1 MKSISESIIG
11 RKGSH
16 SHRLTWDMNKSMY
29 TDPEDIIAMLLSGR
43 YIVQN
48 DEGEYRISKN
58 TNPSYAEI
66 KDLGFNG
73 SYYKQTIPVPIDT
86 FAFEEEVIP
95 QLEKEKYKIIRQ
107 PITHIQGWRV
117 IFIDK

>member
-16 SHRLTWDMNKSMY
+16 GHRLTWDMNKSMY

-43 YIVQN
+43 YIVFN

-58 TNPSYAEI
+58 TNLKEI
-66 KDLGFNG
+66 HDLGFNAG
-73 SYYKQTIPVPIDT
+73 YFKKTTEIPIDS
-86 FAFEEEVIP
+86 FAFYEEAIP
-95 QLEKEKYKIIRQ
+95 QLEEEEYKIEIQ
-107 PITHIQGWRV
+107 PILHLGNWKV
-117 IFIDK
+117 AYIDK